1 MAKRN
6 LSELEINSSQVFAK
20 KYKKLLGDNPN
31 QKANAVFGTLQIEHE
46 QPVDGVV
53 GDILIEGQSVLDKI
67 EKLKA
72 SVEFQT
78 FVISLEV
85 ARAADIDASP
95 KVAKM
100 VSKVERA
107 IDGLKK
113 PNMREIIE
121 ISLQMTAE
129 NEDLPEFVVRTFD

>member
-6 LSELEINSSQVFAK
+6 LRELEINSSQVFAK
-20 KYKKLLGDNPN
+20 KYRKLLGENPN
-31 QKANAVFGTLQIEHE
+31 SKASEVFGTLQIEHE

-53 GDILIEGQSVLDKI
+53 GDILIEGQSVLSQI

-85 ARAADIDASP
+85 ARAADIDASS

-121 ISLQMTAE
+121 TSLQMTAE
-129 NEDLPEFVVRTFD
+129 NEDLTEFVVRTF

>member
-1 MAKRN
+1 M
-6 LSELEINSSQVFAK
+6 
-20 KYKKLLGDNPN
+20 
-31 QKANAVFGTLQIEHE
+31 
-46 QPVDGVV
+46 
-53 GDILIEGQSVLDKI
+53 LDQI

-85 ARAADIDASP
+85 ARAADIDASS

-121 ISLQMTAE
+121 TSLQMTAE
-129 NEDLPEFVVRTFD
+129 NEELPEFVVRTFD